1 MESDIRIKK
10 KYKKTI
16 WTLDNI
22 PKFIIVEFYTKKLS
36 TVYKLTISWNRNV
49 KGIENNIITI
59 QVSYSNIFHEDK
71 KVSIDRFKME
81 PLELVKDVYNNLNK
95 IILLQGLMIESF
107 DNKVS
112 RRVHN
117 YNNIVLKY
125 INKKIN
131 KIKLKD
137 IKKLNNFIN

>member
-36 TVYKLTISWNRNV
+36 PVYKLTISWNRNV

-95 IILLQGLMIESF
+95 IILIQGLMIESF

-112 RRVHN
+112 RRVN
-117 YNNIVLKY
+117 KYNNIVLKY

-131 KIKLKD
+131 KIKSKD
-137 IKKLNNFIN
+137 IKNLNNFIN